1 MVAMV
6 VPTIASHVSASLSYV
21 LNSRNTGNTE
31 YSMALGLP
39 TASVILPLMH
49 AAKFSAL
56 HPDGGWKTKRR
67 RIWNEGEH
75 GRKAE
80 AARIGSGGRRR
91 KTKGGMSKGK

>member
-6 VPTIASHVSASLSYV
+6 VPTMASRVSASLSYV

-31 YSMALGLP
+31 YRMTFGLP
-39 TASVILPLMH
+39 TVSVILPLKH
-49 AAKFSAL
+49 AANCSAL

-67 RIWNEGEH
+67 RIFNEEGHE
-75 GRKAE
+75 RKAE

-91 KTKGGMSKGK
+91 KRREG